1 MIKEIAIIGVGGLG
15 REISAIIKAINK
27 VKLTWEIIGF
37 FDDSEHIGD
46 VNGLPYLGNL
56 SDLRSYKKTLS
67 IVIGIGNPGVK
78 KKIFSEINIGFVFP
92 NIIHPSSSI
101 DLETLKMGQ
110 GNVIAINTVLTV
122 NVKLSDFTYINTGA
136 ILAHDVIVGDFT
148 MIMPSV
154 TISAGAK
161 IGKEVYIGNGVKIDQ
176 PINIEDGSYI
186 PIGQLLSFKKKR
198 NNQILLSSSN
208 VSLVNTYS
216 YYFEAIQNNEVTSR
230 GSNIDGFEDDL
241 ENYLGNNSKVA
252 VLSSGTAALHLAMVM
267 SGISQDDIVLCQ
279 SMTFAASANPI
290 CYQGAIPIFIDS
302 ESDTWNMS
310 PKYLEEGIND
320 CIKKG
325 KKPKAIIVVHLY
337 GMAANMDSISKIA
350 KKYEIVL
357 IEDAAEALGSS
368 YKGQM
373 CGTFGD
379 YGILSFNGNKI
390 ITTSGGGA
398 LVCKTKSEKERAIYF
413 ATQAREKTPYYQH
426 LTVGYNYRMSNVL
439 AGIGRGQ
446 MQVLNKNIKQRR
458 NNNEFYK
465 SLFKNIIGV
474 EVFNRPSDLYM
485 SNHWLSC
492 VLIDEKITGFSRE
505 ELRLHL
511 LKFNIESRPSWKP
524 MHLQPVFEGFSFYG
538 DGTSEKI
545 FKKGLCLPS
554 GSNLLDEDRERI
566 KKAILLMF
574 E

>member
-27 VKLTWEIIGF
+27 VRLTWEIIGF

-56 SDLRSYKKTLS
+56 SDLKSYKKTLS
-67 IVIGIGNPGVK
+67 IVIGVGNPGVK

-92 NIIHPSSSI
+92 NIIHPSASV
-101 DLETLKMGQ
+101 DFGTLKMGQ

-122 NVKLSDFTYINTGA
+122 NIKLSNFTYINTGS

-176 PINIEDGSYI
+176 PINIEDCSYI
-186 PIGQLLSFKKKR
+186 PIGQLLSFQKKR
-198 NNQILLSSSN
+198 NNQILLSASN
-208 VSLVNTYS
+208 VSLANTYS

-230 GSNIDGFEDDL
+230 GSNINGFEGDL
-241 ENYLGNNSKVA
+241 ENYLGNNTKVA

-267 SGISQDDIVLCQ
+267 SGIMKDDVVLCQ
-279 SMTFAASANPI
+279 SMTYAASANPI
-290 CYQGAIPIFIDS
+290 CYQGAIPVFIDS
-302 ESDTWNMS
+302 EPHTWNMC
-310 PKYLEEGIND
+310 PEKLEIT
-320 CIKKG
+320 IKDLIAKNQ
-325 KKPKAIIVVHLY
+325 KPKAVVIVHLY
-337 GMAANMDSISKIA
+337 GMPAKIDEILA
-350 KKYEIVL
+350 IVKKYEIIL

-379 YGILSFNGNKI
+379 YGVLSFNGNKI

-398 LVCKTKSEKERAIYF
+398 LVCKNEEEKTRAIF
-413 ATQAREKTPYYQH
+413 LATQSRDNAVHYQH
-426 LTVGYNYRMSNVL
+426 SEIGYNYRMSNVL

-446 MQVLNKNIKQRR
+446 MQVLDKNIKQRR
-458 NNNEFYK
+458 DNNEFYK
-465 SLFKNIIGV
+465 SLFKNVIGI
-474 EVFNRPSDLYM
+474 EVFNEPSDLYM

-492 VLIDEKITGFSRE
+492 VLIDENITGFSRE

-524 MHLQPVFEGFSFYG
+524 MHLQPVFEKFRFYG
-538 DGTSEKI
+538 DGISEKI

-574 E
+574 